1 MKQLKR
7 LIAVYEETIVIAGHS
22 FRVEASK
29 DILKKNIDDS
39 VYELYDLEK
48 KDYRVASTILSY
60 TGLYEIARA
69 YLTGD
74 KQTLADAKSKNCII
88 Y

>member
-7 LIAVYEETIVIAGHS
+7 LIAVYEEDLVIKGHY
-22 FRVEASK
+22 FKVVRSK
-29 DILKKNIDDS
+29 DVMKDEDDS
-39 VYELYDLEK
+39 LFE
-48 KDYRVASTILSY
+48 LSY
-60 TGLYEIARA
+60 KGYFVAGTIRSYKGLLEVAEA

-74 KQTLADAKSKNCII
+74 KQTLVDAKAKNCII

>member
-7 LIAVYEETIVIAGHS
+7 LIAVYEEAIVVKGHY
-22 FRVEASK
+22 FKVEESK
-29 DILKKNIDDS
+29 DFMKDEDDS
-39 VYELYDLEK
+39 LYELYHRGDF
-48 KDYRVASTILSY
+48 VAGTIRSY
-60 TGLYEIARA
+60 KGLIEVAEA

-74 KQTLADAKSKNCII
+74 KQTLVDAKSKNCLI

>member
-7 LIAVYEETIVIAGHS
+7 LIAVYEENIVVKGHYFTVEKSKDVMKDEDDELFELYYQGYFIAG
-22 FRVEASK
+22 
-29 DILKKNIDDS
+29 
-39 VYELYDLEK
+39 
-48 KDYRVASTILSY
+48 TIRSY
-60 TGLYEIARA
+60 KGLIEIAEA

-74 KQTLADAKSKNCII
+74 KQTLVEAKSKNCMI

>member
-7 LIAVYEETIVIAGHS
+7 LIAVYEIDNMVIKGHYFKVVRSRDLMKDEDDSLFELSYKGYFIAG
-22 FRVEASK
+22 
-29 DILKKNIDDS
+29 
-39 VYELYDLEK
+39 
-48 KDYRVASTILSY
+48 TIRSY
-60 TGLYEIARA
+60 KGLIEIAEA

-74 KQTLADAKSKNCII
+74 KQTLADAEAKNCLI